1 MSVISS
7 YDGIKLK
14 DTHYLASWDVKDL
27 DKIRK
32 MQEKIRITHS
42 QDLIEEFYSLLNK
55 AWDDH
60 KNQKIDPIQTAKTE
74 DIMTWKGIAKICRLI
89 TRQDTSTFTYVAVGT
104 GATVA
109 QPYDQAL
116 ASELAKID
124 FATNGFFE
132 GSGTSV
138 RYCGTFGESI
148 IDAKIKESLVRN
160 QETATNS
167 IVACRNV
174 FSNNYIDHQ
183 AGNSGFSAAGVWE
196 FVPIV

>member
-1 MSVISS
+1 VSSVVSHDRIE
-7 YDGIKLK
+7 LK

-27 DKIRK
+27 PLVRKI
-32 MQEKIRITHS
+32 QEKIRLTHS
-42 QDLIEEFYSLLNK
+42 QNLIEEFYSLLDK

-60 KNQKIDPIQTAKTE
+60 RNQKIDPIQTAKTE

-89 TRQDTSTFTYVAVGT
+89 TRQDSSTFTYVAVGT

-148 IDAKIKESLVRN
+148 ISAQIKESLVRN
-160 QETATNS
+160 QSTATNA

-174 FSNNYIDHQ
+174 FSSNYIDHV